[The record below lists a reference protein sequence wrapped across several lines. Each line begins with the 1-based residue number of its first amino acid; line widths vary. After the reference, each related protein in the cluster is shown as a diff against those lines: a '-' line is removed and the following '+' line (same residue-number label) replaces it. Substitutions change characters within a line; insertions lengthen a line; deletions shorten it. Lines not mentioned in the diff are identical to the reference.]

1 MEKTSWTLRVERVR
15 FRISLVLDKVEVFML
30 VAGTAI
36 LTVIL
41 IVNIIARELFTAIYF
56 IEEITQLTVIWTTF
70 GGISFAVRKVR
81 HIRMGALYDAMPRKV
96 RKVLI
101 YFLTGVSAV
110 VMLTLG
116 VLSIL
121 YLIKV
126 GRLGQTTPALRIPYW
141 LFIFI
146 TPAGFLAAGLQYVLT
161 ILKNIAEKDVWLS
174 AEQVGEYEEV
184 QY

>member
-1 MEKTSWTLRVERVR
+1 
-15 FRISLVLDKVEVFML
+15 VL
-30 VAGTAI
+30 A
-36 LTVIL
+36 VIL

-56 IEEITQLTVIWTTF
+56 MEEITQLTVIWTTF
-70 GGISFAVRKVR
+70 GGISYAVRKVR
-81 HIRMGALYDAMPRKV
+81 HIRMGALYDALPEKV

-101 YFLTGVSAV
+101 FFLAGGSAA
-110 VMLTLG
+110 VMLVMG

-126 GRLGQTTPALRIPYW
+126 GKLGQTTPALRIPYW
-141 LFIFI
+141 IFIFI
-146 TPAGFLAAGLQYVLT
+146 TPAGFLAAGLQYLLT
-161 ILKNIAEKDVWLS
+161 ILKNIVEKSVWLS